1 MAHSDDFGLV
11 LPPKL
16 APIQVAI
23 VPIVRDKDQYD
34 AIDDKVQAIIQKMRV
49 RGISVHY
56 DNRDTHKPGWKFAE
70 YELKGVPIR
79 LAVGPR
85 DLENNTIEVARRDT
99 LSKETLS
106 IDNIDQ
112 VVADLLVE
120 IQKNIHSK
128 ALQFRTEHTTE
139 VDSYDEFKKVLKEK
153 GGFVKAHWDGTA
165 ETEELIKTETKAS
178 IRCILL
184 NEEEQAGK
192 CIYSG
197 KPSVKKV
204 VFAKAY

>member
-1 MAHSDDFGLV
+1 
-11 LPPKL
+11 
-16 APIQVAI
+16 
-23 VPIVRDKDQYD
+23 
-34 AIDDKVQAIIQKMRV
+34 MRA

-56 DNRDTHKPGWKFAE
+56 DNRDTYKPGWKFAE

-128 ALQFRTEHTTE
+128 ALQFRTDHTTE

-153 GGFVKAHWDGTA
+153 GGFVKAHWDGTT
-165 ETEELIKTETKAS
+165 ETEERIKTETKAS

-184 NEEEQAGK
+184 NEEQQAGK